1 MRYSCSGVHLSR
13 TGSRISNGTP
23 PTSAIAERAE
33 RHCRGGI
40 TLFVHVHAQLQTVDT
55 FLFNSTKSRWVEF
68 RQGPQMSRYWLSK
81 TVETFC
87 CTFILC
93 CELWSP
99 GTYTDHH
106 SEWRAKQEHLQ
117 GYEIAPTLF
126 INSGKVIRV
135 IVKGKRNWTSQYT
148 KTNPDLKLYWLQN
161 LFCSKVGPDLHC

>member
-1 MRYSCSGVHLSR
+1 MLHVLQPFRVHPPKFHKIQLDSCLSDVWHVTWLLCSMRYSCSGVHLSR

-33 RHCRGGI
+33 RHRQGGI
-40 TLFVHVHAQLQTVDT
+40 TLFVHVHAQLQTVDM
-55 FLFNSTKSRWVEF
+55 FLFDNTKSSWVEF
-68 RQGPQMSRYWLSK
+68 RQGPHLSRYWLWK

-106 SEWRAKQEHLQ
+106 SEWRAKQ
-117 GYEIAPTLF
+117 
-126 INSGKVIRV
+126 
-135 IVKGKRNWTSQYT
+135 
-148 KTNPDLKLYWLQN
+148 
-161 LFCSKVGPDLHC
+161 